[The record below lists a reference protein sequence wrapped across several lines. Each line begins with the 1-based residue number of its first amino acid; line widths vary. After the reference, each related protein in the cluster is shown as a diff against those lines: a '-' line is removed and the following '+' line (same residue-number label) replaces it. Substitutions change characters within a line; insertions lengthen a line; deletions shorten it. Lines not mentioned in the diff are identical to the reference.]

1 MVETNSLPQVVDLD
15 ALLAP
20 ISEDSPSGENVKYSG
35 IYDEIREARRADD
48 NLSKGDWS
56 WDLKVADWNKVI
68 AQATD
73 SLETQTKDLQI
84 AVWLAEGLIKKHGF
98 AGLRDG
104 LILTRRLQEEFWE
117 TLYPEIDEDND
128 LEARGNAIEFLD
140 RQAALAVKEVALTN
154 NDPLNFIQWEES
166 KEFDIPENIE
176 VLEYNEQQKMVAL
189 RAQAEEEQRVTG
201 ERWRKAKA
209 GTKRAFYEELNSTI
223 EECWSEFQLL
233 DRTTDDKFGNQT
245 PGLGKLKKSLDAIRD
260 SVKRLLQE
268 KREQEPDPSDFPSEL
283 EDDEAL
289 LSLDGANGAGGRTY
303 QSGVAVAVGAIRN
316 RQDALKRL
324 SEVADFFRQTE
335 PHSPV
340 SYLVQRAVKWGNM
353 PLEMWLQEVVKDD
366 SVLSQIRETLGV
378 EEKDSDDSY

>member
-1 MVETNSLPQVVDLD
+1 MVETNSLPQVVDIE

-20 ISEDSPSGENVKYSG
+20 ISEDAPSGENVKYSG

-56 WDLKVADWNKVI
+56 WDLKVADWNKVV

-73 SLETQTKDLQI
+73 ALETQTKDLQI
-84 AVWLAEGLIKKHGF
+84 VVWLAEALVKKHGF

-140 RQAALAVKEVALTN
+140 RQAALAVKEVPLTN

-176 VLEYNEQQKMVAL
+176 VLEYAEQQKMVAL

-209 GTKRAFYEELNSTI
+209 GTKRAFYEELYSTI

-268 KREQEPDPSDFPSEL
+268 KREQEPDPSDFPSEI

-289 LSLDGANGAGGRTY
+289 LSLDGANGAGGKTY

-378 EEKDSDDSY
+378 EEQNSDDSY

>member
-1 MVETNSLPQVVDLD
+1 MVETNSLPQVVDIE

-20 ISEDSPSGENVKYSG
+20 ISEDAPSGENVKYSG

-56 WDLKVADWNKVI
+56 WDLKVADWNKVV

-73 SLETQTKDLQI
+73 ALETQTKDLQI
-84 AVWLAEGLIKKHGF
+84 VVWLAEALVKKHGF

-140 RQAALAVKEVALTN
+140 RQAALAVKEVPLTN

-166 KEFDIPENIE
+166 KEFDIPENVE
-176 VLEYNEQQKMVAL
+176 VLEYAEQQKMVAL

-209 GTKRAFYEELNSTI
+209 GTKRAFYEELYSTI

-268 KREQEPDPSDFPSEL
+268 KREQEPDPSDFPSEI

-289 LSLDGANGAGGRTY
+289 LSLDGANGAGGRAY
-303 QSGVAVAVGAIRN
+303 QSGGVSVGAIRN

-378 EEKDSDDSY
+378 EEQNSDDSY

>member
-1 MVETNSLPQVVDLD
+1 MVETNSLPQVVDIE

-20 ISEDSPSGENVKYSG
+20 ISEDAPSGENVKYSG

-140 RQAALAVKEVALTN
+140 RQAALAVKEVPLTN
-154 NDPLNFIQWEES
+154 ADPLNFIQWEES

-176 VLEYNEQQKMVAL
+176 VLEYAEQQKMVAL

-209 GTKRAFYEELNSTI
+209 SSKRAFYEELSSVI

-260 SVKRLLQE
+260 AIKRLLQE
-268 KREQEPDPSDFPSEL
+268 KRELEPDPSDFPSEI
-283 EDDEAL
+283 EDDESL
-289 LSLDGANGAGGRTY
+289 LSLDGANGAGGRTH
-303 QSGVAVAVGAIRN
+303 QSAAVAVGAIRS

-353 PLEMWLQEVVKDD
+353 PLETWLQEVVKDE

-378 EEKDSDDSY
+378 EEQNSDDSY